1 MALSVLVAGLSFI
14 ASRAVLPRV
23 AGVAVQ
29 RPAPIYLCDA
39 AETAEKLVFDEAL
52 AGMMAAA
59 ESAGS
64 LQPVLDIWLDR
75 VDDMFVPTLASRLEA
90 VSSQE
95 TPDAGEVAR
104 LSALL
109 GAIER
114 RSLEKFSEARQQ
126 LQDLLGAG
134 EINAMDSKLCQ
145 MIAKRKLD
153 AGFLYVLHRNMDDAR
168 GEGDENLLKLLTH
181 IHTRTEEEL
190 EKRTP
195 PGLSLLHKLTR
206 TTDPALRGRI
216 LRHYLVPQ
224 GMLKLPDG
232 SQMPLDVPAPALVP
246 PSEFAAA
253 VDSALVKVLS
263 MPIDRSAIASTVEEV
278 RTVAK
283 EARAVVEEAYSAE
296 ELDAFTEKLTP
307 VFERA
312 RSI

>member
-168 GEGDENLLKLLTH
+168 GEVRKPTADSTF
-181 IHTRTEEEL
+181 
-190 EKRTP
+190 
-195 PGLSLLHKLTR
+195 
-206 TTDPALRGRI
+206 LRWFSNA
-216 LRHYLVPQ
+216 Q
-224 GMLKLPDG
+224 
-232 SQMPLDVPAPALVP
+232 PLAAPAPAFLLRPWSDQPRYPRSRTRPFQRRSRLVP
-246 PSEFAAA
+246 SLIRPS
-253 VDSALVKVLS
+253 VGG
-263 MPIDRSAIASTVEEV
+263 
-278 RTVAK
+278 
-283 EARAVVEEAYSAE
+283 
-296 ELDAFTEKLTP
+296 
-307 VFERA
+307 
-312 RSI
+312 